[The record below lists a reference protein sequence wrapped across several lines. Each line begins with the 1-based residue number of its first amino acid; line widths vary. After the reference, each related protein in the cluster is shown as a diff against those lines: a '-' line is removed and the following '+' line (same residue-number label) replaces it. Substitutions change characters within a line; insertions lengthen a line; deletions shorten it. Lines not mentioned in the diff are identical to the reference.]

1 MSSINELATEPVG
14 RLLWKY
20 SLPSVVGMTVSSM
33 YNVIDRVLIG
43 QNVGHEAIAGLA
55 ITFPVMNLSTA
66 LGVLI
71 GGGASA
77 RISML
82 LGAKRQDEAERTLGC
97 ALLLTTIIG
106 TIYIT
111 CFAVWLEDILRAFGA
126 SDVTLPYAYAFM
138 SVLLPGLLI
147 MNFTFSFNNIQRSS
161 GYPRRAMM
169 TMVYSAIVNMFL
181 AWLFIYPLDLGIAG
195 AALAT
200 LLATSCAFVF
210 VFRHFFRKTSV
221 VHFRRG
227 IFTLRWRTVWPILAI
242 GSAPFTVNVAGC
254 LVNVIINRSLML
266 YGGDE
271 AVGAAGIFTT
281 LTQLVVMIVLGICQ
295 GMQPIVG
302 YNYGAG
308 KLRRSIRAY
317 WLAVCAATV
326 LCVLA
331 SVVSIVFP
339 ATFARAFTNHPRLI
353 EVTSTCLST
362 AMLAFAMVGFQI
374 VSTNFFQ
381 SIGKAGESLVLS
393 LARQVIFLIPLLLWL
408 PTMFRLN
415 GVWMSF
421 PISDALAT
429 VVTAVMIFNQMRKLN
444 DAERRLRTQ

>member
-1 MSSINELATEPVG
+1 M
-14 RLLWKY
+14 LWKY

-181 AWLFIYPLDLGIAG
+181 AWLFIYPLDMGIAG